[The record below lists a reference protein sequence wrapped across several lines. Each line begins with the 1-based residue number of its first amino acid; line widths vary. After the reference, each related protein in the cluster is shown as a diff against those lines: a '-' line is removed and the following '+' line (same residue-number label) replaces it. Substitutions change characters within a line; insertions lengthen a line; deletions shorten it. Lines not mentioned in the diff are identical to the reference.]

1 MLNVTLSSPPMRYTV
16 QNMMIDGR
24 QYIVLSIEIQT
35 NTSIEQL
42 SGTALRYEDY
52 NFVLL
57 TFNCHT
63 RPFLELAYFVIFLS
77 RRTSVLISSDHW
89 LKPFSSFLKRI
100 GLSGMLCYQPAANSF
115 TIYDYTFIAH
125 KDSRFPEI
133 LDSLKELSIA
143 EIEIL
148 FFLSIGYSNTKI
160 SGILCRSYHT
170 VKNHKVNIARK
181 AGLDGC
187 SQLPY
192 FASQLRDA
200 ATCIAVS

>member
-1 MLNVTLSSPPMRYTV
+1 MRYTV

-24 QYIVLSIEIQT
+24 LYLVLSIEIQT
-35 NTSIEQL
+35 STSIEQFL
-42 SGTALRYEDY
+42 GAPLRYEDY

-63 RPFLELAYFVIFLS
+63 RPFLELSYFVIFLS
-77 RRTSVLISSDHW
+77 RKTSVLISSDHW
-89 LKPFSSFLKRI
+89 LKPFASFLKRI
-100 GLSGMLCYQPAANSF
+100 GLSGILCYQPAANSF
-115 TIYDYTFIAH
+115 SIYHYTSIGV
-125 KDSRFPEI
+125 KDGRFPEI
-133 LDSLKELSIA
+133 LDNLKELSIA

-187 SQLPY
+187 GQLPY